1 MKCIE
6 IIELRLRCND
16 QVLKELNISGLIAE
30 VEKKMKPLTVELY
43 RHGSLTTDY
52 SLHLVHNMEKIDV
65 NGSPLGFCLVSA
77 LKEFGLIN
85 HSMWFETDNDN
96 SYK

>member
-16 QVLKELNISGLIAE
+16 QVLKELNIPGLIAE
-30 VEKKMKPLTVELY
+30 VEKKMKPLTVKFY
-43 RHGSLTTDY
+43 RHGSLITDY
-52 SLHLVHNMEKIDV
+52 SLHLVYNMKKRDV
-65 NGSPLGFCLVSA
+65 NGSLLGLYLVSA

-85 HSMWFETDNDN
+85 HSVWFEADNN
-96 SYK
+96 SSSK